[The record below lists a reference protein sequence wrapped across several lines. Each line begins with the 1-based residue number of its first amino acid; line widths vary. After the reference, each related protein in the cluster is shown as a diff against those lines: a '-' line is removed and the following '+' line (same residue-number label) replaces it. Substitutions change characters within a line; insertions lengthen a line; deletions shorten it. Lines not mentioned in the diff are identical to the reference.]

1 MNALTILRIDAA
13 MRGNKTIYWL
23 GRIPLIKRLVS
34 DTLYSAKEGKLALS
48 VLLWVW
54 RAVKSLGGTLLYVAL
69 MCVLPLLIVV
79 DPGSLS
85 DGFGRFCWLL
95 LWLSFVSGALL
106 NPCAV
111 AANPLKYA
119 CVRMMS
125 MDARR
130 FHLWDEAKYLAD
142 YFLTFA
148 ISLMLA
154 TIILGQGALPGL
166 LLTVELICA
175 HLAAEWIHVLVYD
188 KAKKPLYGRV
198 WFTLLVIFGGLAAA
212 YVPAM
217 ALDLQT
223 HKWLLSTP
231 VFVLFLLC
239 GAAAAYLLARYPRWY
254 RLALD
259 TCTADKVSTELA
271 QKKSQEA
278 GFRDVRLKD
287 SDLTAKG
294 EYAALSGWP
303 YLQALFFRRHS
314 RMMYKPV
321 KYILIAICAITVLG
335 CVALLIFRS
344 PETSEL
350 FSKVTLVL
358 PYFVFV
364 LYTIQSNIMGNRI
377 TRAMFYN
384 CDLAMLKFGWY
395 RQPKVILKNFIL
407 RFRRICSVN
416 LLMSAALCVMF
427 TAMVLCAGA
436 KPLVAEYVAFL
447 VALLALSVFFS
458 VHSLGMYYLFQP
470 FTAELKMKNP
480 FFGIINGVMYVV
492 CYSCIQIRS
501 TPIWFTPVV
510 LSVTILYSAVILL
523 FVWRRAPK
531 TFRVK

>member
-13 MRGNKTIYWL
+13 MRGNKVIYWL

-48 VLLWVW
+48 ILLWIW

-79 DPGSLS
+79 EPGNLS
-85 DGFGRFCWLL
+85 AGFGRFCWLL
-95 LWLSFVSGALL
+95 LWLSFVVGSLL

-111 AANPLKYA
+111 AANPLKYT

-130 FHLWDEAKYLAD
+130 FHFWDEAKYLVD

-148 ISLMLA
+148 IALMIA
-154 TIILGQGALPGL
+154 SSIFGQGALPGL
-166 LLTVELICA
+166 LLTVELICS
-175 HLAAEWIHVLVYD
+175 HLIFEWFHVWVYD
-188 KAKKPLYGRV
+188 KVKKPLYGRV

-223 HKWLLSTP
+223 HNWLLS
-231 VFVLFLLC
+231 VSALVIFLL
-239 GAAAAYLLARYPRWY
+239 GGIASTVLLVRYPRWY
-254 RLALD
+254 RLTLD
-259 TCTADKVSTELA
+259 TCTAEKISAEVA
-271 QKKSQEA
+271 QKKNQDA
-278 GFRDVRLKD
+278 GFRDVQLKD
-287 SDLTAKG
+287 SDLTAEG
-294 EYAALSGWP
+294 DYAQLSGWP

-321 KYILIAICAITVLG
+321 KYILIAIAVITVLA
-335 CVALLIFRS
+335 CALLLLFDDPDI
-344 PETSEL
+344 PEL
-350 FSKVTLVL
+350 FSGITMVL
-358 PYFVFV
+358 PFFVFV
-364 LYTIQSNIMGNRI
+364 LYLIQSNIMGNRI
-377 TRAMFYN
+377 TKAMFYN

-395 RQPKVILKNFIL
+395 RQPKVILKNFVL
-407 RFRRICSVN
+407 RFRRICGIN

-436 KPLVAEYVAFL
+436 RPPIVEYIAFL
-447 VALLALSVFFS
+447 IALLALAVFFS

-470 FTAELKMKNP
+470 YTSDLKVKNP
-480 FFGIINGVMYVV
+480 FFGVINGVMYVV
-492 CYSCIQIRS
+492 CYTCIQIRS
-501 TPIWFTPVV
+501 TPTWFTPVV
-510 LSVTILYSAVILL
+510 LAVTILYSAVILF
-523 FVWRRAPK
+523 FVWRRAPR

>member
-13 MRGNKTIYWL
+13 MRGNKIIYWL

-34 DTLYSAKEGKLALS
+34 DTLFSAKEGKLALS
-48 VLLWVW
+48 VLLWIW

-79 DPGSLS
+79 EPGSLS

-95 LWLSFVSGALL
+95 LWLSFVAGSLL

-111 AANPLKYA
+111 AANPLKYT

-130 FHLWDEAKYLAD
+130 FHLWDELKYLAD
-142 YFLTFA
+142 YFLTFV

-154 TIILGQGALPGL
+154 SALLGQGALPGL

-175 HLAAEWIHVLVYD
+175 HLIAEWLHVWIYD
-188 KAKKPLYGRV
+188 KTKKSLYGRV
-198 WFTLLVIFGGLAAA
+198 WFTLLVIFGGLCAA
-212 YVPAM
+212 YIPAM

-223 HKWLLSTP
+223 HNWLLSVP
-231 VFVLFLLC
+231 AIVVFLLG
-239 GAAAAYLLARYPRWY
+239 GAASAILLIRYPRWY
-254 RLALD
+254 RLTLD
-259 TCTADKVSTELA
+259 TCTADKISAEVA
-271 QKKSQEA
+271 QKKNQDA
-278 GFRDVRLKD
+278 GFRDVQLKD
-287 SDLTAKG
+287 SDLTTEGDCAK
-294 EYAALSGWP
+294 LSGWP

-314 RMMYKPV
+314 RMMYKPL
-321 KYILIAICAITVLG
+321 KYILIAIGVITVLG
-335 CVALLIFRS
+335 CAALLMFRT
-344 PETSEL
+344 PEVSDL
-350 FSKVTLVL
+350 FSKITAVL
-358 PYFVFV
+358 PYFVFI
-364 LYTIQSNIMGNRI
+364 LYIIQSNIMGNRI
-377 TRAMFYN
+377 TKAMFYN

-395 RQPKVILKNFIL
+395 RQPKVILKNFGL
-407 RFRRICSVN
+407 RFRRICCVN

-436 KPLVAEYVAFL
+436 NPPIVDYIAFL
-447 VALLALSVFFS
+447 IALLALGVFFS

-470 FTAELKMKNP
+470 YTSDLKIKNP
-480 FFGIINGVMYVV
+480 FFGVINGIMYVV
-492 CYSCIQIRS
+492 CYTCIQIRS
-501 TPIWFTPVV
+501 TPTWFTPVV
-510 LSVTILYSAVILL
+510 LAVTILYSAVILL